1 MVLYCFLLSQLLHF
15 LSLCEFLIKEQFSLW
30 ILDQGAGTPCI
41 TPYLP
46 KVVAALDAAVHV
58 EELVE
63 VEEDAR
69 HVGDEE
75 HADDA
80 HQNHT
85 QLQILRL
92 QEIKK

>member
-1 MVLYCFLLSQLLHF
+1 M
-15 LSLCEFLIKEQFSLW
+15 IKEQEHPVSF
-30 ILDQGAGTPCI
+30 

-80 HQNHT
+80 HQNHA

-92 QEIKK
+92 QKKMKEKKKET